1 MAEIERR
8 PSRPVSEDE
17 RHLLEIERNSVEH
30 AIAKIEEMAK
40 LLVGS
45 VSAVTGILTDSLE

>member
-45 VSAVTGILTDSLE
+45 VSAVTGI